1 MKKEILIWEPFWQR
15 VRLVSVGK
23 ESREHH
29 TSLNLFDTLYIAS
42 RIQHNAVPG
51 EKPRCRIMVSFRI
64 YLGHAPRGSPEDA
77 GVDFEATCLSRK

>member
-42 RIQHNAVPG
+42 RIN
-51 EKPRCRIMVSFRI
+51 IMLCLVRN
-64 YLGHAPRGSPEDA
+64 RDA
-77 GVDFEATCLSRK
+77 ELW